1 MNYVFPNLKIVNN
14 FSKSSH
20 IEFLYRYVS
29 NPDGKVTSE
38 WLKNGTYELESM
50 GRRFSA
56 QIHLKSPFDSANA
69 RLQVSILTKNKSYMI
84 FRKTYIFIY
93 FTFVFRGN
101 MPIRRYLQKYRLS
114 WRITDLLQE
123 APPHQR
129 VLFNSSNI
137 DIYRG
142 NVYDF
147 LWLIFSIYF
156 FEKSHWTNIT

>member
-1 MNYVFPNLKIVNN
+1 MLLKDMYQNLKTVNN
-14 FSKSSH
+14 YSNFKSSH

-84 FRKTYIFIY
+84 IRKTYIFIY

-101 MPIRRYLQKYRLS
+101 IPIRRYLQKYRLS

-123 APPHQR
+123 ASPHQR
-129 VLFNSSNI
+129 VLFNRSNI

-147 LWLIFSIYF
+147 FMTDIQHLF
-156 FEKSHWTNIT
+156 F

>member
-1 MNYVFPNLKIVNN
+1 MYFQLQNLKRVNN
-14 FSKSSH
+14 YSESSH

-84 FRKTYIFIY
+84 IRKTYIFIY

-101 MPIRRYLQKYRLS
+101 IPIRRYLQKYRLS

-123 APPHQR
+123 ASPHQR
-129 VLFNSSNI
+129 VLFNRSNI

-147 LWLIFSIYF
+147 L
-156 FEKSHWTNIT
+156 